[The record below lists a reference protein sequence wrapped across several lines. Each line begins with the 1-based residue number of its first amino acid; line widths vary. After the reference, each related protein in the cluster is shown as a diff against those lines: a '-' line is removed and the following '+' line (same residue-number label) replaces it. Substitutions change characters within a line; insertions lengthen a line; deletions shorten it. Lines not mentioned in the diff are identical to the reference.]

1 VSEALIGAVFIRR
14 FVRRPGLNDVRA
26 VIVFCSAAVMATF
39 FSSFLDA
46 GFVQFIRWGEV
57 DYWSLWQVR
66 FLTNI
71 LATLTFVPVVLTLVG
86 IDPANLRGTT
96 PARWLEGG
104 ALMTGLLAVSLIV
117 FDSGI
122 TAPDASSA
130 FLYLPLPFLLWA
142 AVRFG
147 PPLTSACFTV
157 VAFLV
162 IWGARNGRGPF
173 LEAAIHDNALPI
185 QLFLI
190 SIAVPLLFLA
200 AVIQERRQA
209 ERKLRASEARFSTA
223 FKCSPDAMAIS
234 RRSDGRIIDVNER
247 WLALLGY
254 EQGQLGR
261 GEVAPLAAHANES
274 DRARLVTLTHN
285 AVDVRD
291 LEITLRNCQGK
302 ALQTMISIERV
313 ELDGEACLISTVR
326 DITDQRRAELE
337 AREQRRQLTHL
348 TRIASLTDFSGVLAH
363 ELKQPLTAILS
374 NVQAAQ
380 RFLARDPPDIPEIRS
395 ILADIAEAD
404 KRAGAVIQR
413 QRLLMKKGHEEFAP
427 LDLNELV
434 REVLDFARSEL
445 VTRNVSVSSS
455 FTPHPLLV
463 NGDRVQLQQ
472 VVLNLVSNA
481 CEALEGHNGS
491 EKSLNVTIVH
501 GNEGTGEIVISDTG
515 PGIPWDQMDRIFEPF
530 FTTKENGLG
539 LGLSICRTIARAHGG
554 TLAVENH
561 SDGGA
566 RFRLLLPPAQLAQ
579 CTAARLP
586 EPSLD
591 R

>member
-1 VSEALIGAVFIRR
+1 
-14 FVRRPGLNDVRA
+14 
-26 VIVFCSAAVMATF
+26 
-39 FSSFLDA
+39 
-46 GFVQFIRWGEV
+46 
-57 DYWSLWQVR
+57 
-66 FLTNI
+66 
-71 LATLTFVPVVLTLVG
+71 
-86 IDPANLRGTT
+86 
-96 PARWLEGG
+96 
-104 ALMTGLLAVSLIV
+104 
-117 FDSGI
+117 
-122 TAPDASSA
+122 
-130 FLYLPLPFLLWA
+130 
-142 AVRFG
+142 
-147 PPLTSACFTV
+147 V

-162 IWGARNGRGPF
+162 IWGARHGHGPF

-190 SIAVPLLFLA
+190 SMAVPLLFLA

-209 ERKLRASEARFSTA
+209 ERKLRASEERFSTA
-223 FKCSPDAMAIS
+223 FKLSPDAMAIS
-234 RRSDGRIIDVNER
+234 RRSDGRIVDVNER

-254 EQGQLGR
+254 EQGQLAR
-261 GEVAPLAAHANES
+261 GEVAPLAAHADEN
-274 DRARLVTLTHN
+274 DGAKLVTLTHN
-285 AVDVRD
+285 AVNVRD

-302 ALQTMISIERV
+302 VLETMISIERV

-348 TRIASLTDFSGVLAH
+348 TRIASLTDFSGALAH

-380 RFLARDPPDIPEIRS
+380 RFLARDPPNIPEIRS

-413 QRLLMKKGHEEFAP
+413 QRLLMKKGDEELAL
-427 LDLNELV
+427 LDLNQLV

-445 VTRNVSVSSS
+445 VTRNVSVSSNFS
-455 FTPHPLLV
+455 PHLPDV

-481 CEALEGHNGS
+481 CEAMEGHSGS
-491 EKSLNVTIVH
+491 EKSLNVTTVH
-501 GNEGTGEIVISDTG
+501 GNDGTAQIVISDRG
-515 PGIPWDQMDRIFEPF
+515 PGIPRDQLDRIFEPF
-530 FTTKENGLG
+530 FTTKESGLG

-554 TLAVENH
+554 TLAAEND
-561 SDGGA
+561 SAVGA
-566 RFRLLLPPAQLAQ
+566 RFRLVLPPAQLAR
-579 CTAARLP
+579 CATARLRD
-586 EPSLD
+586 PSLD